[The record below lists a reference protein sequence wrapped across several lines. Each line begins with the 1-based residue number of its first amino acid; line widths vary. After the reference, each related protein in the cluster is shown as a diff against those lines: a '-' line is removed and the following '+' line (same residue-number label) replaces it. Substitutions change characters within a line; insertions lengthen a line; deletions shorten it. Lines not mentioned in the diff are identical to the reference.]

1 MYAYWR
7 GSKVTYATSDGR
19 HTHIVTLQHCNILEI
34 LLRCKLIL
42 NAFEKMT
49 YNSAKIV
56 SLVPDRR
63 HLPYIYTL
71 NGADRYSEIKK
82 KEKYSM
88 LWSILP
94 GFRLALANPLSDS
107 VSIRL

>member
-1 MYAYWR
+1 MYACWR
-7 GSKVTYATSDGR
+7 GNKVTYATSDSSQ
-19 HTHIVTLQHCNILEI
+19 THIVTLQHYNILEI

-42 NAFEKMT
+42 NAFEKMS

-82 KEKYSM
+82 K
-88 LWSILP
+88 
-94 GFRLALANPLSDS
+94 
-107 VSIRL
+107 